1 MKTFLLSVVLAACS
15 TFVLAQTPAQNKAK
29 CVEFYKALNGD
40 MSGFKAANFV
50 SADFVDETVPAEAWA
65 QMGADGVA
73 RFQAAIQSYK
83 TAFPDLQWK
92 TTLMVAEGDNVMV
105 YGEMTG
111 TFKND
116 FMGMKA
122 TNKSF
127 KIADVDIVQFNK
139 EGKCIKHMAVQDP
152 MVMWAQLGVEMK

>member
-1 MKTFLLSVVLAACS
+1 MRTLLSLLVLLACCAI
-15 TFVLAQTPAQNKAK
+15 VNAQTPAQNKAK

-40 MSGFKAANFV
+40 ISKFRAADFV
-50 SADFVDETVPAEAWA
+50 TADFVDETVPADAWA
-65 QMGADGVA
+65 QMGADGVS

-83 TAFPDLQWK
+83 AAFPDLMWK
-92 TTLMVAEGDNVMV
+92 TTLAVAEGDYVMV

-122 TNKSF
+122 TNKPF
-127 KIADVDIVQFNK
+127 KITDVDIVQFNK

-152 MVMWAQLGVEMK
+152 MVMWAQLGVETK